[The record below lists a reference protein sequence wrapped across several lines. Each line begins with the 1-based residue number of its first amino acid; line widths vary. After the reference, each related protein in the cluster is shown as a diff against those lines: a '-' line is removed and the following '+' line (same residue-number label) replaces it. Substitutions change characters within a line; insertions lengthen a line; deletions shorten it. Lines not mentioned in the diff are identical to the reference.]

1 MSYCV
6 KAYGCRL
13 FDLRA
18 DALLRSGRK
27 TGVIRP
33 SCSWCTALE
42 PLVGNYQTFVQ
53 IAYCVRVYGCR
64 LSDLRARNAARK
76 QVVAHV
82 WSATQ
87 PQTLQTRDKLPTFGA
102 LNQTKPSK
110 RETNYPCLERH
121 TTPNPPNTRK
131 IPRIWSAKPATT
143 LQTREKLRAFGAAA
157 ITQALGYRDE
167 PPDAHT
173 AAPATPQARRSCAP

>member
-1 MSYCV
+1 MVADYSTFVQMSYCV
-6 KAYGCRL
+6 KAYGWQL
-13 FDLRA
+13 SDLRA

-64 LSDLRARNAARK
+64 LFDLRARYALSASAGRRARLERHTTQNPPNARK
-76 QVVAHV
+76 ITHV

-87 PQTLQTRDKLPTFGA
+87 PKTLQTRDKLPAFGA
-102 LNQTKPSK
+102 LNQPQPSK
-110 RETNYPCLERH
+110 HEKNSTHLERQTRH
-121 TTPNPPNTRK
+121 NTPNARKVARVWSCINHTSTRLS
-131 IPRIWSAKPATT
+131 R
-143 LQTREKLRAFGAAA
+143 
-157 ITQALGYRDE
+157 
-167 PPDAHT
+167 
-173 AAPATPQARRSCAP
+173 

>member
-1 MSYCV
+1 MRDDLRERLDCGARDDLLSARVSHFAYFETLVQMSYCV

-18 DALLRSGRK
+18 DSLLRSGRK

-87 PQTLQTRDKLPTFGA
+87 PQTLQTREKFPAFGA
-102 LNQTKPSK
+102 LTQPQLSK
-110 RETNYPCLERH
+110 H
-121 TTPNPPNTRK
+121 
-131 IPRIWSAKPATT
+131 
-143 LQTREKLRAFGAAA
+143 EK
-157 ITQALGYRDE
+157 
-167 PPDAHT
+167 
-173 AAPATPQARRSCAP
+173 SCARLELQQSHKH